1 MKVLLCCILKME
13 NHYLEEWLRH
23 YVSLGVDK
31 IVIFDNNDTEGKYA
45 ESIYDIEYVKECK
58 NNGIIDV
65 YPIPGEKQAQ
75 TRSYNKCYEMYGSEY
90 DWLMFFDIDE
100 YLILERCKTI
110 KEFLSQPHFEPY
122 EMIHINWKV
131 YDDNDLLRVVN
142 NDYSLVKR
150 FTRPCKNIRVHSEL
164 KTIIRGGLED
174 VKFVK
179 NPHTCDNKKFS
190 CCNAIGEETDSKAA
204 RTSRIIHKEA
214 WLNHYICKTIE
225 EFCYNKLVRRG
236 GHTVHEKDLRYNLNF
251 FFNYNTR
258 SADKIQFYKEHY
270 TINNTNIKY
279 IDNAT
284 SIVIL
289 DSSEK
294 IKNVK
299 RAATQSCITCTNP
312 QISKTTYVKRNKK
325 LVPSYSHATS
335 TYKKTSIKNRRKI
348 TTEEIARFPSR
359 FPINK

>member
-1 MKVLLCCILKME
+1 ME

-31 IVIFDNNDTEGKYA
+31 IIIFDNNDIEGKYA
-45 ESIYDIEYVKECK
+45 ESIYSIEYVKECK
-58 NNGIIDV
+58 NSGIIDV

-75 TRSYNKCYEMYGSEY
+75 TRSYNKCYEMYGSDY

-100 YLILERCKTI
+100 YLILERCKNI
-110 KEFLSQPHFEPY
+110 KEFLSQPHFTSY

-150 FTRPCKNIRVHSEL
+150 FTRPCKNHKAHSEL
-164 KTIIRGGLED
+164 KTIIRGGLKD

-179 NPHTCDNKKFS
+179 SPHTCDNREFS
-190 CCNAIGEETDSKAA
+190 CCNAIGEDTDSKAA
-204 RTSRIIHKEA
+204 RTNRVIHKEA

-236 GHTVHEKDLRYNLNF
+236 GHTIHRKDLRYNLNF
-251 FFNYNTR
+251 FFNYNIR
-258 SADKIQFYKEHY
+258 SSDKIKFYNEHY
-270 TINNTNIKY
+270 TLNNTNINY
-279 IDNAT
+279 IENET

-294 IKNVK
+294 IKTVK
-299 RAATQSCITCTNP
+299 RVATQSRVTCSNP
-312 QISKTTYVKRNKK
+312 KISKTTYVKRNNK
-325 LVPSYSHATS
+325 VVQNHSTITS
-335 TYKKTSIKNRRKI
+335 TCKKTSIKNRKKL
-348 TTEEIARFPSR
+348 TEEEIARFPSR